1 MKSLKVLLNKK
12 SLYGYHTKNSKSFR
26 FNRLSI
32 FKNRQFEG
40 ELLLSHKVALA
51 YRKQK
56 SSNNLYQATTDN
68 KNQHQKKQTQN
79 SGRRNYNWKQNK
91 FKVKNIG
98 KVRLNFECFEE

>member
-32 FKNRQFEG
+32 LKNRQFEG

-68 KNQHQKKQTQN
+68 KNQHRKKNKYKTAEEEITNGNKTN
-79 SGRRNYNWKQNK
+79 SKPK
-91 FKVKNIG
+91 TMEKP
-98 KVRLNFECFEE
+98 